1 MRDEENTLPEIPKRK
16 NSFGK
21 RMDGSSEV
29 RCVARDQ
36 FFYCADTTRQ
46 FRQAFQHINPS
57 ADPRQ
62 KM

>member
-1 MRDEENTLPEIPKRK
+1 MQDKENTLPEIPKRK
-16 NSFGK
+16 SSLGK
-21 RMDGSSEV
+21 RMEGSSAV
-29 RCVARDQ
+29 RCAARDY
-36 FFYCADTTRQ
+36 FFHWADTTRR